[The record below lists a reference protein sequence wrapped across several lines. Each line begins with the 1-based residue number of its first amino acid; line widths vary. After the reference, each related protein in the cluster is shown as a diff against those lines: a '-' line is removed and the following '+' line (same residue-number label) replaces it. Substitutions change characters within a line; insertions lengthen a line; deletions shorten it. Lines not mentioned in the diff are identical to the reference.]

1 MEKAKLSY
9 EKRKEIQ
16 AHGLDKAELWN
27 QLVKAELG
35 DSGGDFINADYWR
48 EEPASDGMVEIPSL
62 NEGDGEDEQH
72 PGNDDAGLQAEAA
85 ITPEVEAG
93 VANETDQAR
102 VVQGQDDTTALVPV
116 EPAFPQDVI
125 SEALAFLASRFALIN
140 LKGKVW
146 VVDRRNIA
154 ARRKKGHEN
163 SSWLIGRADAFILMT
178 RALAEKFPQLDARPV
193 CNQFIRDPQTTLYK
207 GVEFRADGTTE
218 GFLNLWI
225 GHTIKPVKGNWEL
238 LANYLLF
245 VICSNNR
252 ETYEYLLNYLAHAL
266 QKPEEKPGVM
276 IVMQGKEGTGKG
288 TLAYL
293 LSLIWSA
300 TFIQVHN
307 IADVLGNFTD
317 ALETSFMV
325 FFDEALFAGD
335 IKSTDRLKGLVT
347 EPRININP
355 KNQPVRSI
363 NSCHRFWAATNAKH
377 FAKVSLNNRRDVF
390 LEVSDGAM
398 GRHEYWTELRKH
410 IDEGGAAAM
419 AYELLYERDISEFNV
434 RVKPDTE
441 GLTKQKIQSLDPIPA
456 WWYEGLKLGTI
467 DDGGWQGFI
476 GSGDAIEAIT
486 RQAGRLYKPIRS
498 TDFYE
503 VMGEMCPSAKN
514 KQPRVAGDRIRGLTL
529 PSLEIARKEFEDWF
543 GVKLDW

>member
-1 MEKAKLSY
+1 MGNENS
-9 EKRKEIQ
+9 KESQ
-16 AHGLDKAELWN
+16 AHGLDKTELWN

-35 DSGGDFINADYWR
+35 DSGGDFINAEYWR
-48 EEPASDGMVEIPSL
+48 GEPASDDRVEIPPL
-62 NEGDGEDEQH
+62 NEGVGEEEQL
-72 PGNDDAGLQAEAA
+72 PGDDDAVLQAEAA
-85 ITPEVEAG
+85 ITLEVEGEAE
-93 VANETDQAR
+93 VARELDPSGEDQCPE
-102 VVQGQDDTTALVPV
+102 DTTALVRV
-116 EPAFPQDVI
+116 EPELPQDI
-125 SEALAFLASRFALIN
+125 EREALAFLSTRYALMN
-140 LKGKVW
+140 LKGRVW
-146 VVDRRNIA
+146 VVDKRNIA
-154 ARRKKGHEN
+154 ERRQKGHEN
-163 SSWLIGRADAFILMT
+163 SSWLISRVDASILMS
-178 RALAEKFPQLDARPV
+178 RALAEQFPQLDPRPV
-193 CNQFIRDPQTTLYK
+193 CGRFMRDPQTTLYK
-207 GVEFRADGTTE
+207 GVEFRPDRTTE

-225 GHTIKPVKGNWEL
+225 GHTIKPIKGDWAL
-238 LANYLLF
+238 TAKYLLH
-245 VICSNNR
+245 VICSNNPK
-252 ETYEYLLNYLAHAL
+252 TFKYLLDYLAHAL
-266 QKPEEKPGVM
+266 QKPDDKPGIM

-363 NSCHRFWAATNAKH
+363 NSCHRFFAATNAKH

-398 GRHEYWTELRKH
+398 GRHEYWTQLRKH